1 MVNKRGQH
9 LLQLHEKS
17 LARGVAVG
25 VHVELNGT
33 GTVPAVSSGANHRG
47 TVPKVLQVLEHLLVL
62 LREQRSR
69 WDGDGLV
76 TSGEHGPAIGAAFGD
91 VELVA
96 WL

>member
-1 MVNKRGQH
+1 MVYERGQN

-47 TVPKVLQVLEHLLVL
+47 TVPKVLQVLEHLLVF
-62 LREQRSR
+62 LREECGR
-69 WDGDGLV
+69 GMAMALC
-76 TSGEHGPAIGAAFGD
+76 PADRRLQQSLQPSAM
-91 VELVA
+91 
-96 WL
+96 